1 MVLVLVCNAEV
12 QCRVFNG
19 SGAVHLGQNLVHNL
33 NEQLVLKLI
42 LFIYPKIWYRDEMN
56 NW

>member
-12 QCRVFNG
+12 QCTVFNG

>member
-12 QCRVFNG
+12 QCTVG
-19 SGAVHLGQNLVHNL
+19 SGIGAVHLGQNLVHNL